1 MTTKQAHDAL
11 LAVMRTAF
19 RLIDDGEGKKAARLA
34 PDAMAALRQLDLHL
48 TGKDG
53 CRSQDEPRIAGAP
66 QPPGK
71 GWRRGCQP
79 LRDGR
84 WTWLL
89 SMPPLQPPAPTCRV
103 WKHLSERL
111 DDLLPT
117 ENA

>member
-1 MTTKQAHDAL
+1 MKNHTLYSLGWYHDRAEVV
-11 LAVMRTAF
+11 VMERV
-19 RLIDDGEGKKAARLA
+19 
-34 PDAMAALRQLDLHL
+34 
-48 TGKDG
+48 
-53 CRSQDEPRIAGAP
+53 AGAP

-89 SMPPLQPPAPTCRV
+89 SMPPLQPPASTCRV

-111 DDLLPT
+111 DDMLPT

>member
-1 MTTKQAHDAL
+1 MTL
-11 LAVMRTAF
+11 LYFGCWGGTGHY
-19 RLIDDGEGKKAARLA
+19 LWSPDG
-34 PDAMAALRQLDLHL
+34 RQVPH
-48 TGKDG
+48 
-53 CRSQDEPRIAGAP
+53 QGAP

-84 WTWLL
+84 WTWLISL
-89 SMPPLQPPAPTCRV
+89 PPLAPPAPTCRV